1 MNIVRLDYKRN
12 KGNLK
17 SLCFI
22 LLFRLSKLCSSKLY
36 LKIIGFP
43 IRLIYRL
50 YSRNFLHV
58 EIWDTMQI
66 GSGFVIYHGAHGS
79 VINPNVIIGK
89 NVTLRQN
96 TTIGSGSFTT
106 SLKCPIIGNNVE
118 IGPNVVILGNISI
131 GDNSQIGGGA
141 VVVNDVPENAIVAGN
156 PANIIKTI

>member
-12 KGNLK
+12 KRNLK

-22 LLFRLSKLCSSKLY
+22 LLFRISHLFSQKLY

-79 VINPNVIIGK
+79 VINPNVVIGK

-96 TTIGSGSFTT
+96 TTIGSGSFYN
-106 SLKCPIIGNNVE
+106 SDKCPVIGNNVE
-118 IGPNVVILGNISI
+118 IGPNVVILGDITI
-131 GDNSQIGGGA
+131 HDNVKIGGGS
-141 VVVNDVPENAIVAGN
+141 VVIHDILKNRIVAGN
-156 PANIIKTI
+156 PAKLID

>member
-1 MNIVRLDYKRN
+1 MLKHDMLRN

-17 SLCFI
+17 SLSFL
-22 LLFRLSKLCSSKLY
+22 LLFRLSHWFTHSKF

-43 IRLIYRL
+43 IRLCYRFFT
-50 YSRNFLHV
+50 RNIMHL

-79 VINPNVIIGK
+79 VINPNVKIGK

-96 TTIGSGSFTT
+96 TTIGSGSFTD

-118 IGPNVVILGNISI
+118 IGPNVVILGHISI

-141 VVVNDVPENAIVAGN
+141 VVVTDVPSNTIVAGN
-156 PANIIKTI
+156 PAKIIKTI